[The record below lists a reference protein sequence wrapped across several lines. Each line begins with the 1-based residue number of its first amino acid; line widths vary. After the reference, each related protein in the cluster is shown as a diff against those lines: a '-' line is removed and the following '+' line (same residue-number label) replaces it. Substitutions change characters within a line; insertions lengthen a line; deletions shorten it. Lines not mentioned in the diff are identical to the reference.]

1 VTDPSV
7 TARLL
12 TDPALT
18 SDKTAPRARGCKVPA
33 STISRDMSREL
44 PCGTERLMFR
54 LPAPREE
61 VAMDPLVPVIVV
73 MLGPEI
79 V

>member
-1 VTDPSV
+1 
-7 TARLL
+7 L
-12 TDPALT
+12 
-18 SDKTAPRARGCKVPA
+18 
-33 STISRDMSREL
+33 RDREVDV
-44 PCGTERLMFR
+44 
-54 LPAPREE
+54 PAPREE